1 MGTSMDFH
9 PRRGM
14 EKRRCK
20 SETELTLTAR
30 ESNAVFEQ
38 DEPKMATPST
48 LLHGHIALAILSL
61 PETSIFFKYA
71 HTKKF

>member
-1 MGTSMDFH
+1 MDFH

-30 ESNAVFEQ
+30 ASSAVFEH
-38 DEPKMATPST
+38 KT
-48 LLHGHIALAILSL
+48 
-61 PETSIFFKYA
+61 
-71 HTKKF
+71 